1 MSQAQY
7 ERKKRLDQKLTKA
20 PASVRTQILRT
31 FDRIQFATD
40 QDFED
45 YLAETETNVSE
56 LNQEMADNGLAGS
69 ARKPL
74 VGGGNGDGSVS
85 PGIQA
90 YIDSKSGADSLGG
103 MKI

>member
-7 ERKKRLDQKLTKA
+7 ERKKRLDEKLAKA
-20 PASVRTQILRT
+20 PASVRTQTLRT

-45 YLAETETNVSE
+45 YLAETETNVSA
-56 LNQEMADNGLAGS
+56 LNQEIADNGLAGS

-74 VGGGNGDGSVS
+74 VGGGGSGGVS

-90 YIDSKSGADSLGG
+90 YIDGKSGADGLGG
-103 MKI
+103 MKV